1 MTRIKIDHL
10 LADKNT
16 VVVPSLLPLTYPAPA
31 AAPTT
36 YVPFRAPGWLL
47 LFGLLFA
54 FSGCATNDGVQTL
67 RLAHTLDPTHPVH
80 AGLVRMGEALDS
92 ISGGKMQIKIYSSG
106 QLGSEK
112 QCLELLQLGS
122 LAMTKVSAAVMENF
136 TPAYGVLSLPY
147 LFTDR
152 ENSFRVLDGEV
163 GQEILSQGAEVRLR
177 GLTFFDSGTRCFYTK
192 DGPVRTPADLVG
204 KKVRVMN
211 SATAVNMVKTLGGSP
226 TPISY
231 GELYTALQQGVVD
244 AAENNLPSYYTSRHY
259 EVTPFYSYDEHTS
272 IPDVI
277 IIGTATWDALDDQ
290 GRTWLRE
297 AAAVGTDYQRSIWRA
312 AELEAVATLE
322 KEGVT
327 FTKVDG
333 AAFRE
338 AVKPMY
344 VTARKHPVLGPLLD
358 RIQAQQ
364 SE

>member
-1 MTRIKIDHL
+1 M